1 MTDLQDTKYVVYESV
16 ENNESM
22 MDTFVKHPIKTG
34 MLNGKNIWSWKLLMT
49 ITGKISWLKV
59 NVLEQLAKM
68 LKITLERLFSHMLKV
83 KPYMML
89 SLKFT

>member
-59 NVLEQLAKM
+59 NVLEQLAKDA
-68 LKITLERLFSHMLKV
+68 KNNTRTIIFPYVEGKT
-83 KPYMML
+83 YMML

>member
-83 KPYMML
+83 KPI
-89 SLKFT
+89 